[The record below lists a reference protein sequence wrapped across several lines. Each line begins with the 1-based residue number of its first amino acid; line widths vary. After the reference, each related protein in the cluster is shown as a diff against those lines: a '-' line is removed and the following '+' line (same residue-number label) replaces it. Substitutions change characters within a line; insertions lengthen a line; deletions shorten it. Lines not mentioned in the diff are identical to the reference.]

1 MKSFFL
7 SLLLIT
13 FGVTAFSQSDYAIT
27 LKGDTL
33 KGRVKILTYD
43 QLDRV
48 QVVVDDKKKSFSA
61 LEIRNLRI
69 AGTTYHTVKFD
80 NGFRYMKLIK
90 EGFLSLYGF
99 RMANQA
105 TYDGIYFLKKDGT
118 GLEMPNLTFK
128 KSLSNFLAECP
139 EVNERIKSG
148 DLGRKDIDM
157 IVDRY
162 NSCLQFKTE
171 RRVDEPK
178 IPAVTEAE
186 SDKMI
191 AINALI
197 TKAEAATNLENKTD
211 IVDLLKDLRSKIARN
226 EILPNYIMKDI
237 KNQLG
242 ANPDFTADVEKL
254 LGLLK
259 K

>member
-1 MKSFFL
+1 MKL
-7 SLLLIT
+7 NLLLLLVT
-13 FGVTAFSQSDYAIT
+13 TSTLAFGQSDYAIT

-43 QLDRV
+43 QLDRI
-48 QVVVDDKKKSFSA
+48 QVVIENKKKSYSA
-61 LEIRNLRI
+61 LEIRIIRMEGSI
-69 AGTTYHTVKFD
+69 YHTVKYD
-80 NGFRYMKLIK
+80 NGFRYMKLMK

-99 RMANQA
+99 RMPNQS
-105 TYDGIYFLKKDGT
+105 TYDGFYFLKKDGS

-139 EVNERIKSG
+139 EVSDRIKSG
-148 DLGRKDIDM
+148 DLGRKDIDL
-157 IVDRY
+157 IVDRF

-178 IPAVTEAE
+178 IPVVTEKE
-186 SDKMI
+186 SEQMMAVN
-191 AINALI
+191 AII
-197 TKAEAATNLENKTD
+197 TKAEAATNLENKSD
-211 IVDLLKDLRSKIARN
+211 IIDLLKDLRSKIARN
-226 EILPNYIMKDI
+226 EILPNYILKDI

-242 ANPDFTADVEKL
+242 QNPEFSADVEKL
-254 LGLLK
+254 MLLVK

>member
-1 MKSFFL
+1 MK
-7 SLLLIT
+7 LIFVILFISATTLT
-13 FGVTAFSQSDYAIT
+13 FGQSDYAIK

-43 QLDRV
+43 KLDRV
-48 QVVVDDKKKSFSA
+48 QVVTEDNKKNYSA
-61 LEIRNLRI
+61 LEIRTLRI
-69 AGTTYHTVKFD
+69 AGITYHTVKYD

-99 RMANQA
+99 RMPNQS
-105 TYDGIYFLKKDGT
+105 TYDGFYFLKKDGS

-139 EVNERIKSG
+139 EVNDRIKSG

-178 IPAVTEAE
+178 ISAVTEAE
-186 SDKMI
+186 SEKMI
-191 AINALI
+191 AVNAII
-197 TKAEAATNLENKTD
+197 TKAEAATNLENKSD
-211 IVDLLKDLRSKIARN
+211 IIDLLKDLRAKIARN
-226 EILPNYIMKDI
+226 EILPNYILKDI

-242 ANPDFTADVEKL
+242 QNPEFAADVEKL
-254 LGLLK
+254 MSLVK

>member
-13 FGVTAFSQSDYAIT
+13 FGVSAFSQSDYAIT

-48 QVVVDDKKKSFSA
+48 QVVDEEKKKIFSA
-61 LEIRNLRI
+61 LEIRTLRM
-69 AGTTYHTVKFD
+69 GGVTYHTIKYD
-80 NGFRYMKLIK
+80 KGFRYMRLIK

-99 RMANQA
+99 RMTNQSA
-105 TYDGIYFLKKDGT
+105 YDGMYFFKKDGS

-128 KSLSNFLAECP
+128 KSLSNFLSDCP
-139 EVNERIKSG
+139 QVMEQIKSG
-148 DLGRKDIDM
+148 DLGRKDIDK

-171 RRVDEPK
+171 RRIDEPK
-178 IPAVTEAE
+178 ALPVTEAE
-186 SDKMI
+186 SEQMI
-191 AINALI
+191 AVNALI
-197 TKAEAATNLENKTD
+197 TKIETATNLENKSD
-211 IVDLLKDLRSKIARN
+211 MVDLLKDLRSKIARN
-226 EILPNYIMKDI
+226 EILPNYILKDM

-242 ANPDFTADVEKL
+242 THPDFTADVEKL
-254 LGLLK
+254 LLLVK